1 MERSGENPFEI
12 VVVSYYKDFFAV
24 GKEFLR
30 AKRKKPAEALGV
42 RKIAESNGNAGLK
55 FLKMGKRRRFRDF
68 LKGEKAA
75 LAEIFRNDKNGVDEK
90 LFESPKRLSGIF

>member
-1 MERSGENPFEI
+1 MERSGGNPFEI

-30 AKRKKPAEALGV
+30 TKRKKPAEALGV

-68 LKGEKAA
+68 LKGKRRRSQKFSET
-75 LAEIFRNDKNGVDEK
+75 IKNGVDEK
-90 LFESPKRLSGIF
+90 K